1 MEYKLQAF
9 VTKARLDL
17 SRNSE
22 VKMNL
27 QTCSYSMESWQFYKP
42 NPLKEDS
49 LWEGRAIFLDLASS
63 WLLED

>member
-27 QTCSYSMESWQFYKP
+27 QTCSYSMESW
-42 NPLKEDS
+42 
-49 LWEGRAIFLDLASS
+49 
-63 WLLED
+63 